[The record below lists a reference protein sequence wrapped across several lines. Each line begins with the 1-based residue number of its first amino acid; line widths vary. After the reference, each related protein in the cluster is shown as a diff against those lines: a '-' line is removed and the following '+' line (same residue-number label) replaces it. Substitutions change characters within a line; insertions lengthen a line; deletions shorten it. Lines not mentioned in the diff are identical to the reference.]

1 LVGYRKVYS
10 GRQRGRR
17 RYVIPH
23 ACSIRRDVKNI
34 LLPPPEA
41 RLWFAASSP
50 LSDRS
55 DARVLCL
62 ALWVLLLLH
71 LSSCMFGRSD
81 NADRFLK
88 LASTRGCTVSVYGV
102 NHGSICDSRPSAFSG
117 YPRGHRVNT
126 EAQCHGHCA
135 PTGVKDAHPRTRASQ
150 RTNWPPPEKDHRRWR
165 ALPVRRS
172 SGLRFQFVSVEV
184 FSLLP

>member
-1 LVGYRKVYS
+1 MS
-10 GRQRGRR
+10 A
-17 RYVIPH
+17 I
-23 ACSIRRDVKNI
+23 ACSIRGDVKNI

-55 DARVLCL
+55 DAQSCVLPCGL
-62 ALWVLLLLH
+62 GFALLH
-71 LSSCMFGRSD
+71 LSSCMFISSD

-88 LASTRGCTVSVYGV
+88 LASTRGCTGSTMVLSATRGLVLFRVIREGIGLTQRLMPGALCAYRRLGCSPSNPSVS
-102 NHGSICDSRPSAFSG
+102 
-117 YPRGHRVNT
+117 
-126 EAQCHGHCA
+126 
-135 PTGVKDAHPRTRASQ
+135 
-150 RTNWPPPEKDHRRWR
+150 RTNWPPPEKDYRRWR